1 MSVFR
6 DEIDFDV
13 TTDVFSYTR
22 ECLERLAEVAL
33 NGAEFKEFEDACFDR
48 KMRGSEV
55 MGRDRPA
62 PPMSTLDMKS
72 GVSTDSKSWCV
83 AAKSMFAADISR
95 RLAGAV

>member
-22 ECLERLAEVAL
+22 ECLEWLAEVAL
-33 NGAEFKEFEDACFDR
+33 IDAEFNEFEDACFDR
-48 KMRGSEV
+48 NMRGSEV
-55 MGRDRPA
+55 RGRDRPD
-62 PPMSTLDMKS
+62 PPISTLDMKS

-83 AAKSMFAADISR
+83 AAKSMFAADINR